1 MDSAQI
7 TIQIVVTLVA
17 IACAIP
23 GTFLVL
29 RKMSLISDAISH
41 SILLGIV
48 IGFFIVED
56 TSSPLL
62 IVLAALAGVVTVILV
77 EFIQKTGLVKED
89 TAIGLVFPALFS
101 IGVIL
106 ISKNA
111 NDVHLDIDSVMVG
124 DLSLVAFDNILINC
138 QEGVAD
144 SCVSLGPKAIW
155 VIGSILLV
163 TLILLFAFFKE
174 LKVSTFDA
182 GLAAALGFSPVIMH
196 YGLMTVSSV
205 TIVGAFD
212 AVGPILVVALMIAPA
227 ATAYLFTKDL
237 KKMLLLSCFFGVV
250 ASIAGFWLAHILDA
264 SISGSMTTVL
274 AVLFLLVFEPIIMSI
289 VVSIATGTGIIFYQ
303 YYELAMASG
312 IDFER
317 KLFGDK
323 IRTVFSEFV
332 WVDYLYIF
340 LIALI
345 LASVLIYILPKR
357 GLIYGYYK
365 VRQQKTEIML
375 LVFLLH
381 IRNHKEE
388 SERHVK
394 HLNEH
399 INWQRLRS
407 QSIVELAKKNN
418 MITVTDKIISLTEK
432 GEDFTEKAIDYII
445 TNKDTEIEEM
455 KDDFFLFRG

>member
-1 MDSAQI
+1 MNSAQI
-7 TIQIVVTLVA
+7 VIQIIVALVA
-17 IACAIP
+17 VACAIP

-62 IVLAALAGVVTVILV
+62 IILAALAGIVTVILV

-106 ISKNA
+106 IAKNA

-124 DLSLVAFDNILINC
+124 DLSFAPFDPLLINC
-138 QEGVAD
+138 TEGIAD
-144 SCVSLGPKAIW
+144 SCINLGPKAIW
-155 VIGSILLV
+155 VIGTILLI
-163 TLILLFAFFKE
+163 TLVLLFMFFKE

-182 GLAAALGFSPVIMH
+182 GLAAALGFSPIVIH
-196 YGLMTVSSV
+196 YGLMTVSSI

-237 KKMLLLSCFFGVV
+237 KKMLLLSCFFGVF
-250 ASIAGFWLAHILDA
+250 AAISGYWLAHLLDA

-274 AVLFLLVFEPIIMSI
+274 AVLFLLVYEPIITS
-289 VVSIATGTGIIFYQ
+289 VFVSLLTGIGIIFYQ
-303 YYELAMASG
+303 YSVNG
-312 IDFER
+312 IGYVQATIGKTIKHVFAQFTTMDYMVI
-317 KLFGDK
+317 FG
-323 IRTVFSEFV
+323 IATV
-332 WVDYLYIF
+332 LT
-340 LIALI
+340 AL
-345 LASVLIYILPKR
+345 LIYILPKR
-357 GLIYGYYK
+357 GVIYGYYK

-381 IRNHKEE
+381 IRNHSEE

-399 INWQRLRS
+399 INWQKIRS
-407 QSIVELAKKNN
+407 KSIVELATNNN
-418 MITVTDKIISLTEK
+418 MITVTDQIISLTEK

-445 TNKDTEIEEM
+445 TNKDTEIEGM